1 MDVID
6 ITSIGPF
13 GEPLPVYPIPKSQP
27 QPQPQQQHDSPPII
41 YSNKDCNEN
50 NLKKQSLLF
59 FSAGIT
65 AAFTSSLYNSLDC
78 LRVRWQVS
86 NATNHIQH
94 PQPQPQPQQYN
105 TIQFASR
112 IIQTEGFI
120 NGLWRPGIVANG
132 IGMGLSGALR
142 FGCYEIVRDALCAAH
157 PMGQQEEGTAGSPSK
172 NNNNNNK
179 NGIQMALAG
188 LSCGAFAYFITTPF
202 HLIKTMI
209 QAERGRIGP
218 DGLYCDG
225 PRAGKKPYVTG
236 LVSGMQQIVKDQG
249 IVGLWRGCIPLTARG
264 ATFTGGQLVGY
275 DGFKTICKS
284 HDVLEDGP
292 LLHAIAGVVAAACAT
307 LTATPADYT
316 MSRYMAS
323 DEKSVSV
330 VVRRIYQEGGIVGF
344 WRGSTINFCRSTPVF
359 LTYTAV
365 YEQLRHYFGLGYF
378 G

>member
-1 MDVID
+1 MDIIE
-6 ITSIGPF
+6 ITPIGPF
-13 GEPLPVYPIPKSQP
+13 GDPLPVYQRPKLNKRHSSLHSLQ
-27 QPQPQQQHDSPPII
+27 QEQLPQQYD
-41 YSNKDCNEN
+41 
-50 NLKKQSLLF
+50 LKKQSLLF

-86 NATNHIQH
+86 NTTTHNNSLQH
-94 PQPQPQPQQYN
+94 MV
-105 TIQFASR
+105 QFTSR
-112 IIQTEGFI
+112 IVQTEGFI

-132 IGMGLSGALR
+132 IGMGTSGALR
-142 FGCYEIVRDALCAAH
+142 FGCYEIVRDALH
-157 PMGQQEEGTAGSPSK
+157 DHSSHQK
-172 NNNNNNK
+172 NKK
-179 NGIQMALAG
+179 NGFQMALAG

-209 QAERGRIGP
+209 QAERAMIGP
-218 DGLYCDG
+218 DGLYRHG
-225 PRAGKKPYVTG
+225 PKVGQKPQVTG
-236 LVSGMQQIVKDQG
+236 LISGIQQIVQNHG
-249 IVGLWRGCIPLTARG
+249 VVGLWRGCIPLTARG

-284 HDVLEDGP
+284 NDILQDGP
-292 LLHAIAGVVAAACAT
+292 LLHASAGVVAAGCAT

-323 DEKSVSV
+323 TDEKSVLV
-330 VVRRIYQEGGIVGF
+330 VVKRIYQEGGILGF